1 MSIRKAESRDASQI
15 APLILSSGPVA
26 FEYIFSRSH
35 GPEVINFLNA
45 EFARNRTMFSHRH
58 HFVYDLGSEVMAS
71 IGSFDAASHG
81 ATFLG
86 NAKAIFRHYGVR
98 GILKGLIFELRLVKA
113 PRKACLYLC
122 HIAVRADSRGKGI
135 AAQMINFM
143 MKKGRE
149 GGYRYLSLDV
159 AEKNTNAFRLYQKMG
174 FKVIQRNMSYNK
186 VLDNHLYMELDLK
199 QP

>member
-1 MSIRKAESRDASQI
+1 MSIRKANGRDAAQM
-15 APLILSSGPVA
+15 APLIFSSGPLA
-26 FEYIFSRSH
+26 FEHIFSRRH
-35 GPEVINFLNA
+35 GPAVIEFLNT
-45 EFARNRTMFSHRH
+45 EFVRSHTMFSYCH
-58 HFVYDLGSEVMAS
+58 HHVYEVDGEVLGS
-71 IGSFDAASHG
+71 IGSFDTASHG
-81 ATFLG
+81 ATFIG
-86 NAKAIFRHYGVR
+86 NAKAIFNNYGMR

-199 QP
+199 